1 MKKLNPRQERF
12 CHEYIVCGNGAEAY
26 KRAYSVSNDNT
37 ARPNAS
43 KLLDNPAVQARLDEL
58 RAEVADAAIMNA
70 KEIQERLTQIARR
83 ELYDEIFLPNGEQT
97 RRRTSIRDSTRALE
111 LLAKIGGL
119 FVTKAEVDLQGALP
133 VVITDDV

>member
-1 MKKLNPRQERF
+1 MKKLSPKQEKF
-12 CHEYIVCGNGAEAY
+12 CQEFLCCGNASEAY
-26 KRAYSVSNDNT
+26 KRAYGVTNDNT
-37 ARPNAS
+37 SRPNAS

-58 RAEVADAAIMNA
+58 RAEVADAAICTA

-111 LLAKIGGL
+111 LLAKIGGM
-119 FVTKAEVDLQGALP
+119 FVTKAEVDLNGALP